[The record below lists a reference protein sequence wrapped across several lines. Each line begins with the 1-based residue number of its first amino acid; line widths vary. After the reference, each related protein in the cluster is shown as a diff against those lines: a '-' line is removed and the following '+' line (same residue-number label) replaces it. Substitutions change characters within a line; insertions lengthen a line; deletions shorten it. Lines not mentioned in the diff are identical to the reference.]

1 MSSTHRWRLLW
12 WLWFTALFALSS
24 IPGNRLG
31 PRPFDWFDKIE
42 HAGFFFLGG
51 LILGGWLIAAGR
63 WPSRWWVLPLAA
75 AVVGAFD
82 EVHQLF
88 TPGRSGLDPGDW
100 AADIVG
106 GTAAL
111 AAVPWLGRWIRRRDP
126 RLHPA
131 TDLTPPSPAPR
142 DAG

>member
-1 MSSTHRWRLLW
+1 MSTTHRWRLLW
-12 WLWFTALFALSS
+12 WLWFTALFVLSS
-24 IPGNRLG
+24 IPGHRLG

-51 LILGGWLIAAGR
+51 LILGGWLSATGR
-63 WPSRWWVLPLAA
+63 WPSRWWLLPLAA
-75 AVVGAFD
+75 ALVGAFD

-111 AAVPWLGRWIRRRDP
+111 AAMPWLGRWLRRREGRHPLDP
-126 RLHPA
+126 V
-131 TDLTPPSPAPR
+131 LTPPSPSPR